1 MQHNEPITLARDC
14 NAALIPDGTPIRL
27 EKDSIVYITQA
38 LGGSYTVN
46 INGNLARID
55 SKDADALG
63 FEIEEKSD
71 ETESAHELTGDGSVD
86 ETLIW
91 DQLRT
96 CYDPE
101 IPIDIVELGLIY
113 DCSVTPVEAGNQVDI
128 TMTLTAPGCGMGEF
142 LAEDVRSKIYSLP
155 NVTQVNVELTFDP
168 PWNQTMMSEAAR
180 LQTGLYKYSLIY
192 NHC

>member
-1 MQHNEPITLARDC
+1 MQHNDPIVLIRDC
-14 NAALIPDGTPIRL
+14 EAALIPDGTPIKL

-46 INGNLARID
+46 INGNLARVD

-63 FEIEEKSD
+63 FHIEDNNALDVDK
-71 ETESAHELTGDGSVD
+71 ELTGDGSVD
-86 ETLIW
+86 EELIW
-91 DQLRT
+91 AQLRT

-113 DCSVTPVEAGNQVDI
+113 NCNVTPLEEGNKVDI
-128 TMTLTAPGCGMGEF
+128 IMTLTAPGCGMGEF
-142 LAEDVRSKIYSLP
+142 LADDVRSKINSLP

-168 PWNQTMMSEAAR
+168 PWNQTMMSDAAR
-180 LQTGLYKYSLIY
+180 LQTGLY
-192 NHC
+192 

>member
-1 MQHNEPITLARDC
+1 MQHNDPITIVRDC
-14 NAALIPDGTPIRL
+14 NAALIPDGTPIKL

-46 INGNLARID
+46 INGNLARVD

-63 FEIEEKSD
+63 LEVEVTQD
-71 ETESAHELTGDGSVD
+71 EHVKKTITGDGSV
-86 ETLIW
+86 EESLIW

-96 CYDPE
+96 CYEPE
-101 IPIDIVELGLIY
+101 IPIDIVELGMIY
-113 DCSVTPVEAGNQVDI
+113 NCSVTPVEAGNQVDI
-128 TMTLTAPGCGMGEF
+128 TMTLTAPGCGMGDF
-142 LAEDVRSKIYSLP
+142 LADDVRSKISSLP

-180 LQTGLYKYSLIY
+180 LQTGLY
-192 NHC
+192 

>member
-1 MQHNEPITLARDC
+1 MQHNDPITLVRDC
-14 NAALIPDGTPIRL
+14 NAALIPDGTPIKL
-27 EKDSIVYITQA
+27 EKDSTVYITQA

-46 INGNLARID
+46 INGNLARVD

-63 FEIEEKSD
+63 FEVEDTQNGHVEKII
-71 ETESAHELTGDGSVD
+71 TGDGSV
-86 ETLIW
+86 EESLIW

-113 DCSVTPVEAGNQVDI
+113 NCSVTPVEAGNQVDI

-142 LAEDVRSKIYSLP
+142 LTDDVRSKISSLP

-180 LQTGLYKYSLIY
+180 LQTGLY
-192 NHC
+192 

>member
-1 MQHNEPITLARDC
+1 MQHNDPITLARDC
-14 NAALIPDGTPIRL
+14 NAALIPDGTPIKL
-27 EKDSIVYITQA
+27 EKNSIVYITQA

-46 INGNLARID
+46 INGNLARVD

-63 FEIEEKSD
+63 FEVEDTKSETIEK
-71 ETESAHELTGDGSVD
+71 ELTGDGSV
-86 ETLIW
+86 EEALIW

-113 DCSVTPVEAGNQVDI
+113 NCSVTPVEAGNQVDI

-142 LAEDVRSKIYSLP
+142 LADDIRSKISSLP

-180 LQTGLYKYSLIY
+180 LQTGLY
-192 NHC
+192 

>member
-1 MQHNEPITLARDC
+1 MQHNESITLTRDC
-14 NAALIPDGTPIRL
+14 NAALIPDGTPIKL
-27 EKDSIVYITQA
+27 EKDSTVYITQA

-46 INGNLARID
+46 INGNLARVD

-63 FEIEEKSD
+63 FEVEDTRSETIEK
-71 ETESAHELTGDGSVD
+71 ELTGDGSVE

-180 LQTGLYKYSLIY
+180 LQTGLY
-192 NHC
+192 

>member
-1 MQHNEPITLARDC
+1 MQHNEPIVLIRDC
-14 NAALIPDGTPIRL
+14 EAALIPDGTPIKL

-46 INGNLARID
+46 INGNLARVD

-63 FEIEEKSD
+63 FDVEDNNALDVDK
-71 ETESAHELTGDGSVD
+71 ELTGDGSVD
-86 ETLIW
+86 EELIW
-91 DQLRT
+91 AQLRT

-113 DCSVTPVEAGNQVDI
+113 NCNVTPLEEGNKVDI
-128 TMTLTAPGCGMGEF
+128 IMTLTAPGCGMGEF
-142 LAEDVRSKIYSLP
+142 LADDVRSKINSLP

-168 PWNQTMMSEAAR
+168 PWNQTMMSDAAR
-180 LQTGLYKYSLIY
+180 LQTGLY
-192 NHC
+192 

>member
-1 MQHNEPITLARDC
+1 MHTIEAITLQRTCDAV
-14 NAALIPDGTPIRL
+14 LIPDGTPIRL

-46 INGNLARID
+46 INGNLARVD

-63 FEIEEKSD
+63 FEVEGNNS
-71 ETESAHELTGDGSVD
+71 TGSANELTGDGNVD
-86 ETLIW
+86 EGLVW
-91 DQLRT
+91 EQLRT

-101 IPIDIVELGLIY
+101 IPINIVELGLIY
-113 DCSVTPVEAGNQVDI
+113 GCSITPLEEGNQVDI

-142 LAEDVRSKIYSLP
+142 LAEDLRNKINNIP
-155 NVTQVNVELTFDP
+155 NVTRVNVELTFDP

-180 LQTGLYKYSLIY
+180 LQTGLY
-192 NHC
+192 

>member
-1 MQHNEPITLARDC
+1 MYKNEPITLQRTCD
-14 NAALIPDGTPIRL
+14 AALIPDGTPIRL

-46 INGNLARID
+46 INGNLARVD

-63 FEIEEKSD
+63 FEVEENN
-71 ETESAHELTGDGSVD
+71 ESEPATALTGDGSVK

-113 DCSVTPVEAGNQVDI
+113 NCNVTPLEEGNQVDI
-128 TMTLTAPGCGMGEF
+128 IMTLTAPGCGMGEF
-142 LAEDVRSKIYSLP
+142 LADDVRSKISSLP

-180 LQTGLYKYSLIY
+180 LQTGLY
-192 NHC
+192 

>member
-1 MQHNEPITLARDC
+1 MQHNEPITLLRDC
-14 NAALIPDGTPIRL
+14 NAALIPDGTPL
-27 EKDSIVYITQA
+27 ELKKDSIVYITQA

-46 INGNLARID
+46 INGNLARVD

-63 FEIEEKSD
+63 FEVEDNK
-71 ETESAHELTGDGSVD
+71 TESAHELTGDGTVE

-91 DQLRT
+91 DQLRI
-96 CYDPE
+96 CYDPD

-113 DCSVTPVEAGNQVDI
+113 NCEVTPVEAGNQVDI

-142 LAEDVRSKIYSLP
+142 LAEDVRNKINALP
-155 NVTQVNVELTFDP
+155 NVTQVNVELTFEP

-180 LQTGLYKYSLIY
+180 LQTGLY
-192 NHC
+192 

>member
-1 MQHNEPITLARDC
+1 MQHNKPITLIRDC

-27 EKDSIVYITQA
+27 EKDSVVYITQA

-46 INGNLARID
+46 VNGNLARVD

-63 FEIEEKSD
+63 FDVEDQNI
-71 ETESAHELTGDGSVD
+71 SAVDKEMTGDGSVD
-86 ETLIW
+86 DEHIW
-91 DQLRT
+91 TQLRT

-101 IPIDIVELGLIY
+101 IPIDVVELGLIY
-113 DCSVTPVEAGNQVDI
+113 NCSVTPLETGNQVDV

-142 LAEDVRSKIYSLP
+142 LAEDVRSKILSVP
-155 NVTQVNVELTFDP
+155 NVTQVNVDLTFDP

-180 LQTGLYKYSLIY
+180 LQTGLY
-192 NHC
+192 

>member
-1 MQHNEPITLARDC
+1 MQHNEPITLLRDC
-14 NAALIPDGTPIRL
+14 EAALIPDGTPIKL

-46 INGNLARID
+46 INGNLARIG
-55 SKDADALG
+55 STDADALG
-63 FEIEEKSD
+63 FEVEENNN
-71 ETESAHELTGDGSVD
+71 ETNPVNKLTGDGSV
-86 ETLIW
+86 EEALIW

-113 DCSVTPVEAGNQVDI
+113 NCSVTPVESGNQVDI

-142 LAEDVRSKIYSLP
+142 LADDVRNKISSLP

-168 PWNQTMMSEAAR
+168 PWNQTMMSDAAR
-180 LQTGLYKYSLIY
+180 LQTGLY
-192 NHC
+192 

>member
-1 MQHNEPITLARDC
+1 MQHNDPITLLRDC
-14 NAALIPDGTPIRL
+14 DAALIPDGTPIKL

-46 INGNLARID
+46 INGNLARVD
-55 SKDADALG
+55 RKDADALG
-63 FEIEEKSD
+63 FEVEEENIDS
-71 ETESAHELTGDGSVD
+71 ESAHKLTGDGSVE

-113 DCSVTPVEAGNQVDI
+113 NCSITPVEAGNQV
-128 TMTLTAPGCGMGEF
+128 
-142 LAEDVRSKIYSLP
+142 R
-155 NVTQVNVELTFDP
+155 
-168 PWNQTMMSEAAR
+168 
-180 LQTGLYKYSLIY
+180 
-192 NHC
+192 

>member
-1 MQHNEPITLARDC
+1 MQHNEPISLLRDC
-14 NAALIPDGTPIRL
+14 EAALIPDGTSIKL
-27 EKDSIVYITQA
+27 VKDSIVYITQA

-46 INGNLARID
+46 INGNLARVD

-63 FEIEEKSD
+63 FEVEDISN
-71 ETESAHELTGDGSVD
+71 ESRQVKELSGDGSV
-86 ETLIW
+86 EEALIW

-113 DCSVTPVEAGNQVDI
+113 NCNVTPLEEGNQVDI

-142 LAEDVRSKIYSLP
+142 LADDVRSKINSLP

-180 LQTGLYKYSLIY
+180 LQTGLY
-192 NHC
+192 

>member
-1 MQHNEPITLARDC
+1 MQHNDPITLLRDC
-14 NAALIPDGTPIRL
+14 DAALIPDGTPIKL

-46 INGNLARID
+46 INGNLARVD
-55 SKDADALG
+55 RKDADALG
-63 FEIEEKSD
+63 FEVEEENIDS
-71 ETESAHELTGDGSVD
+71 ESAHKLTGDGSVE

-113 DCSVTPVEAGNQVDI
+113 NCSI
-128 TMTLTAPGCGMGEF
+128 THVG
-142 LAEDVRSKIYSLP
+142 KISLH
-155 NVTQVNVELTFDP
+155 
-168 PWNQTMMSEAAR
+168 
-180 LQTGLYKYSLIY
+180 GLSV
-192 NHC
+192 